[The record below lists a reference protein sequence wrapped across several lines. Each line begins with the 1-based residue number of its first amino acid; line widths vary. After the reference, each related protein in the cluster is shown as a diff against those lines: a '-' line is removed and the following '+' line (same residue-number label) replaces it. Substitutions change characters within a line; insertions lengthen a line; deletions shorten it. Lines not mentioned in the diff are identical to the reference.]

1 MELFVGR
8 SEHTDKLGIT
18 EDGLKFGAYRLLRG
32 SFNAVRGFLMKLG
45 VRWYMPCELGEVVPK
60 MKSITLPKI
69 DETVKPDFEMRR
81 LAVRGGVDS
90 PETTRW
96 MSRFGV
102 RDNEITAAV
111 SHSLSKTARDQI
123 AKGRA

>member
-1 MELFVGR
+1 VGR
-8 SEHTDKLGIT
+8 SEQTDKLGIT
-18 EDGLKFGAYRLLRG
+18 ADGLKFGAYRLVRG
-32 SFNAVRGFLMKLG
+32 SLNAVCGFLMKLG
-45 VRWYMPCELGEVVPK
+45 VRWYLPGELGEVVPK

-81 LAVRGGVDS
+81 LAAHGGVDS